1 MDKQLLKSI
10 MVANGDTQESLS
22 AAMGIS
28 LSRFNAKINERDGAA
43 FTKSEM
49 EFMITRYNMNCEL
62 SMRVFFPSRVS

>member
-10 MVANGDTQESLS
+10 MVAYGDTQESLA

-43 FTKSEM
+43 FTKNEM
-49 EFMITRYNMNCEL
+49 EIMIQRYNMNCEL
-62 SMRVFFPSRVS
+62 AMRVFFPLKVS